1 MLGNINFYDQKTK
14 YIATF
19 VATFIAFFLLA
30 PGNFIEIDPTSDKKC
45 KTNRTTTVST
55 VATHGLIFSLLVLA
69 WYYFYLNKSNKVSAF
84 I

>member
-1 MLGNINFYDQKTK
+1 MLNSIDFYDQKTK

-19 VATFIAFFLLA
+19 VATFVAFFILA
-30 PGNFIEIDPTSDKKC
+30 PGNFVEIDPTSDKKC
-45 KTNRTTTVST
+45 KTNRTTSMAT

-69 WYYFYLNKSNKVSAF
+69 WYYFYLNKTRKVFGS